1 MSKNQHQLM
10 TLKNLIGADLF
21 EDVSRIF
28 AGDTIVFPKC
38 PEHMEK
44 TDRNNRIIK
53 EYDSGHGASI
63 AELMEHYDLS
73 QSQIYKIIRRTP

>member
-1 MSKNQHQLM
+1 MSKNQRSLM
-10 TLKNLIGADLF
+10 ILKNLIGADAF
-21 EDVSRIF
+21 EAVSRIF

-44 TDRNNRIIK
+44 TDRNKRIIK

-63 AELMEHYDLS
+63 PDLMQKYDLS